1 MEIDT
6 KLVFYNMR
14 VKRVKIENIRS
25 YDNSEV
31 VFPQGS
37 TLLAGDIGSGKT
49 SILLAIEFALFGL
62 QPGQKGSSLLKNGKD
77 SGLVELELEIEGKNI
92 IITRTLKRKKTISQ
106 EEAFITID
114 GKTEEK
120 AVTELKNTTLQ
131 LLNYPLEFAKKTNLL
146 YRFTV
151 YTPQEEMKQIILENP
166 EIRLNTLRHVF
177 GIDKYKRIKENLSI
191 LTAKL
196 REMSRLKQGELSDL
210 DSKKEKLI
218 SKKETIIEINSTL
231 PEIELSIEQIIR
243 EKNEKEKA
251 ILEVKSKVDEKKTIE
266 NEIEKGNI
274 LIVGKKDQLSK
285 STKDLESLKKRL
297 DEATKDFD
305 ENALIDITGKL
316 SVKNTLK
323 ENLNREIIEFSTKIS
338 ALTSKAKE
346 LEKVKEKIS
355 NLKICPTC
363 MQKVED
369 THKHGIFS
377 QTENEI
383 SSIKNEKINLDN
395 EKQTKEIS
403 LNSLRIELAELEKSK
418 LSLEV
423 LKIKIQTIKEDSK
436 KIEDLEKLKISLAN
450 DIDLLE
456 KQTLN
461 LKELVSELRKFEPI
475 IQAREKELAEI
486 ILKERQ
492 IEIKKAQ
499 IVKEIE
505 MLNRETQLLE
515 KEIDEKEKLKLEL
528 IYLIELESWLGSD
541 FLEMVNFIEKNVM
554 IRLKEQ
560 FSKLF
565 NDWFS
570 ILVPDTFLVHLDE
583 QFTPIIEQNAY
594 ELDYDYLSGGERTA
608 IALAYRLA
616 LNQTINSFLSEIKTK
631 GIVILDEPTD
641 GFSQQ
646 QLDKMRDVLKELN
659 FEQLI
664 IVSHDPKIESFVDNI
679 IRLKKQDG
687 VSNIA

>member
-1 MEIDT
+1 VEIDT

-305 ENALIDITGKL
+305 ENNR
-316 SVKNTLK
+316 VFNKNIC
-323 ENLNREIIEFSTKIS
+323 LNI
-338 ALTSKAKE
+338 
-346 LEKVKEKIS
+346 
-355 NLKICPTC
+355 
-363 MQKVED
+363 
-369 THKHGIFS
+369 
-377 QTENEI
+377 
-383 SSIKNEKINLDN
+383 
-395 EKQTKEIS
+395 
-403 LNSLRIELAELEKSK
+403 
-418 LSLEV
+418 
-423 LKIKIQTIKEDSK
+423 
-436 KIEDLEKLKISLAN
+436 
-450 DIDLLE
+450 
-456 KQTLN
+456 
-461 LKELVSELRKFEPI
+461 
-475 IQAREKELAEI
+475 
-486 ILKERQ
+486 
-492 IEIKKAQ
+492 
-499 IVKEIE
+499 
-505 MLNRETQLLE
+505 
-515 KEIDEKEKLKLEL
+515 
-528 IYLIELESWLGSD
+528 
-541 FLEMVNFIEKNVM
+541 
-554 IRLKEQ
+554 
-560 FSKLF
+560 
-565 NDWFS
+565 
-570 ILVPDTFLVHLDE
+570 
-583 QFTPIIEQNAY
+583 
-594 ELDYDYLSGGERTA
+594 
-608 IALAYRLA
+608 
-616 LNQTINSFLSEIKTK
+616 
-631 GIVILDEPTD
+631 
-641 GFSQQ
+641 
-646 QLDKMRDVLKELN
+646 
-659 FEQLI
+659 
-664 IVSHDPKIESFVDNI
+664 
-679 IRLKKQDG
+679 
-687 VSNIA
+687 